1 MRKQN
6 PKSYEYIESLMT
18 PETELMEKA
27 RAGAKDLGLD
37 TISVSQTE
45 ASILKFLISTN
56 ACKKVVEIGTLTGL
70 SALYIL
76 EALPTDGVLWTLE
89 KSAEHIEKASDVLA
103 SEIEKGRCV
112 IVGGDALEKLPTLN
126 SSGPFD
132 AIFIDGN
139 KAAYLKYFDWAL
151 ENVSAGGLI
160 LVDNIFLAG
169 AVWGDQTLQRFNEKQ
184 ILNVQ
189 TMNKKA
195 FATQGLTSTVI
206 PTSEGLLVC
215 KKS

>member
-6 PKSYEYIESLMT
+6 PKSYEYIESLMM
-18 PETELMEKA
+18 PESALMGTA
-27 RAGAKDLGLD
+27 RSHAKDLGLD
-37 TISVSQTE
+37 AISVSQTE
-45 ASILKFLISTN
+45 ASILKFLIGAN
-56 ACKKVVEIGTLTGL
+56 GCKKVVEIGTLTGL

-76 EALPTDGVLWTLE
+76 EALPADGRLWTLE

-103 SEIEKGRCV
+103 EEITKGRCV

-126 SSGPFD
+126 SAGPFD

-195 FATQGLTSTVI
+195 FTTEGLSTTII

-215 KKS
+215 KKN